1 MSTLTRPAKPAIS
14 LDVSDLEAHP
24 VWLVGGSDP
33 TGEPLVRP
41 VKRVPVT
48 NLTAKIFGAQVRLSK
63 GDFVWGLIGNISADR
78 PRITEQFLT
87 LSLAL
92 GGQWFHLARYFDFD
106 YDDRGPAALAAF
118 LGRDIDDVFPIF
130 YDLRPLAK
138 GNPAS
143 LVGVVLKEPRERL
156 TLDERIGLSLEA
168 VADEV
173 RKGTI

>member
-1 MSTLTRPAKPAIS
+1 LRHPAKPAIS
-14 LDVSDLEAHP
+14 LEVSDLEAHP

-48 NLTAKIFGAQVRLSK
+48 NLTAKIFGTQVRFSR
-63 GDFVWGLIGNISADR
+63 GDSVWGLIGNISADR
-78 PRITEQFLT
+78 PRITEQFLQ

-92 GGQWFHLARYFDFD
+92 GGRWFHLARYFDAD
-106 YDDRGPAALAAF
+106 YDDRGPAALAA
-118 LGRDIDDVFPIF
+118 LLKRDVDDIFPIF
-130 YDLRPLAK
+130 YDLRSLAK

-156 TLDERIGLSLEA
+156 TRDERIDLNVED
-168 VADEV
+168 VADEL
-173 RKGTI
+173 RKGTL